1 MMKFFSIFVAFLMT
15 LALLASCKDDQS
27 PAPMPENQ
35 IFGHWKVIN
44 PAVEARLLVRPDST
58 FHVDV
63 LATTGIEAEGNATVG
78 ANNRIT
84 FVNTG
89 GTDSV
94 AANPVP
100 GVYDYTF
107 VSDTLRFTLVS
118 DTLGRR
124 IGLLSSPWVP
134 VE

>member
-1 MMKFFSIFVAFLMT
+1 MKIPHLLVSAILVVVFLSGCEEDK
-15 LALLASCKDDQS
+15 A
-27 PAPMPENQ
+27 APQTTETQ
-35 IFGHWKVIN
+35 IFGTWSVIN
-44 PAVEARLLVRPDST
+44 PAVEAQLLVRPDST
-58 FHVDV
+58 FHVDI
-63 LATTGIEAEGNATVG
+63 LATAGVEAEGIATIESS
-78 ANNRIT
+78 NRIT

-100 GVYDYTF
+100 GVYDYEF
-107 VSDTLRFTLVS
+107 VSDTLKFTLVS

-134 VE
+134 QE